1 VQEPF
6 SPELALIDPE
16 LARSLAWAPASRPA
30 WTPAKP
36 AESTYAKPGSAS
48 HTSPLLLLL
57 LVSMAVNGYMLARA
71 LAAPSRPQLIAAPTE
86 TATAAAPESVAP
98 GRSAAEQAVLS
109 LVVKSPS
116 SRLPGSLV
124 DQTTGV
130 PKNNLQAVCRG
141 AAGRSFLCVV
151 RPAIHKPGEGLYVR
165 YRPFLTGKSRFTWS
179 PYRRG

>member
-6 SPELALIDPE
+6 SPELALVDPE

-30 WTPAKP
+30 WTPAEP
-36 AESTYAKPGSAS
+36 AESTYAESGSTGHS
-48 HTSPLLLLL
+48 SPFLILLLLSL
-57 LVSMAVNGYMLARA
+57 AVNGYMLAHA

-86 TATAAAPESVAP
+86 TATAHVPESVVP

-109 LVVKSPS
+109 LVVQSPG

-124 DQTTGV
+124 DQTSGLA
-130 PKNNLQAVCRG
+130 KNNLQAVCRG
-141 AAGRSFLCVV
+141 AAGHSFLCLV
-151 RPAIHKPGEGLYVR
+151 RPAIHKPGEGFYVR